1 MTILRVRPV
10 CSASLYNPFNKTHK
24 FAIKRLENLKGKKK
38 QTTFL
43 MPVEQNSKHKNA
55 DCKSS
60 QEKIWHRK
68 ILWSENADIKFN
80 ASNEEGDD
88 SNKQ

>member
-1 MTILRVRPV
+1 
-10 CSASLYNPFNKTHK
+10 
-24 FAIKRLENLKGKKK
+24 
-38 QTTFL
+38 
-43 MPVEQNSKHKNA
+43 MPVGQNSEHKNA
-55 DCKSS
+55 DCKSL

-80 ASNEEGDD
+80 ASNKEGND

>member
-1 MTILRVRPV
+1 
-10 CSASLYNPFNKTHK
+10 
-24 FAIKRLENLKGKKK
+24 
-38 QTTFL
+38 

-60 QEKIWHRK
+60 QEKISHRK

-80 ASNEEGDD
+80 ASKEEGDD

>member
-1 MTILRVRPV
+1 
-10 CSASLYNPFNKTHK
+10 
-24 FAIKRLENLKGKKK
+24 
-38 QTTFL
+38 
-43 MPVEQNSKHKNA
+43 MPVGQNSKHKNA

-60 QEKIWHRK
+60 QEKILHRK
-68 ILWSENADIKFN
+68 ILWSENARHH